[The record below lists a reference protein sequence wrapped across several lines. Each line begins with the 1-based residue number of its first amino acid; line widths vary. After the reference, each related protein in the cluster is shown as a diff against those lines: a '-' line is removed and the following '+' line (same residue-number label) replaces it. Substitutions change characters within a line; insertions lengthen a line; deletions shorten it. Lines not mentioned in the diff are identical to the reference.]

1 MYGRRTIL
9 VKKGVN
15 VLNWL
20 DKLERKFG
28 RYAIPNLTVYLL
40 AGYVIGFAVYYLAP
54 NLLRYLTLEPY
65 YILHGQIW
73 RIISWVLIPPTGSL
87 FSLFFLVLLY
97 YSLGTALERTWGT
110 FRYNVYIFSGILFT
124 AVGAFILYGV
134 SSLLGAQSLGLWT
147 TVNGYITYPTMFSTY
162 YVNMSIF
169 LAYAAT
175 FPDYEVLLFF
185 ILPIKVKFLGIIY
198 GAMLVYQFIVGYG
211 TSSALFYYNLGIRFV
226 ITASLLNFVV
236 FFFTSRRK
244 VRRGPIRITRQQAAK
259 QQSFRHE
266 AKKSGSIT
274 RHKCAVCGRTDE
286 TNPELEFRFCSKC
299 NGNYEYCQ
307 DHLFTHTH
315 VQ

>member
-1 MYGRRTIL
+1 MSNFE
-9 VKKGVN
+9 K
-15 VLNWL
+15 
-20 DKLERKFG
+20 KFG
-28 RYAIPNLTVYLL
+28 KYAIKNLSLILIMCYACGYLMKW
-40 AGYVIGFAVYYLAP
+40 INPGFFTYL
-54 NLLRYLTLEPY
+54 YLNPY
-65 YILHGQIW
+65 EIIHHFQIW
-73 RIISWVLIPPTGSL
+73 RLLTWLIVPPDSFDFWT
-87 FSLFFLVLLY
+87 LLMLYFY
-97 YSLGTALERTWGT
+97 YSIGTSLERTWGT
-110 FRYNVYIFSGILFT
+110 YRYNVYIFSGILFT

-211 TSSALFYYNLGIRFV
+211 TGSALFYYNLGIRFV

-266 AKKSGSIT
+266 AKKGGSIT

>member
-1 MYGRRTIL
+1 MSNFE
-9 VKKGVN
+9 K
-15 VLNWL
+15 
-20 DKLERKFG
+20 KFG
-28 RYAIPNLTVYLL
+28 KYAIKNLSLILIMCYACGYLMKW
-40 AGYVIGFAVYYLAP
+40 INPGFFTYL
-54 NLLRYLTLEPY
+54 YLNPY
-65 YILHGQIW
+65 EIIHHFQIW
-73 RIISWVLIPPTGSL
+73 RLLTWLIVPPDSFDFWT
-87 FSLFFLVLLY
+87 LLMLYFY
-97 YSLGTALERTWGT
+97 YSIGTSLERTWGT
-110 FRYNVYIFSGILFT
+110 YRYNVYIFSGILFT

-236 FFFTSRRK
+236 FFFASRRK

>member
-1 MYGRRTIL
+1 
-9 VKKGVN
+9 
-15 VLNWL
+15 
-20 DKLERKFG
+20 
-28 RYAIPNLTVYLL
+28 
-40 AGYVIGFAVYYLAP
+40 
-54 NLLRYLTLEPY
+54 
-65 YILHGQIW
+65 
-73 RIISWVLIPPTGSL
+73 
-87 FSLFFLVLLY
+87 
-97 YSLGTALERTWGT
+97 
-110 FRYNVYIFSGILFT
+110 
-124 AVGAFILYGV
+124 
-134 SSLLGAQSLGLWT
+134 
-147 TVNGYITYPTMFSTY
+147 MFSTY

-169 LAYAAT
+169 FSLCGNL
-175 FPDYEVLLFF
+175 PGLWSIVVF

-286 TNPELEFRFCSKC
+286 TNPNWSSASARSVTEIMNIVRIICLPIRMYNKISGRTVRIF
-299 NGNYEYCQ
+299 
-307 DHLFTHTH
+307 
-315 VQ
+315 

>member
-1 MYGRRTIL
+1 MSNFE
-9 VKKGVN
+9 K
-15 VLNWL
+15 
-20 DKLERKFG
+20 KFG
-28 RYAIPNLTVYLL
+28 KYAIKNLSLILIMCYACGYLMKW
-40 AGYVIGFAVYYLAP
+40 INPGFFTYL
-54 NLLRYLTLEPY
+54 YLNPY
-65 YILHGQIW
+65 EIIHHFQIW
-73 RIISWVLIPPTGSL
+73 RLVTWLIVPPDSFDFWT
-87 FSLFFLVLLY
+87 LLMLYFY
-97 YSLGTALERTWGT
+97 YSIGTSLERTWGT
-110 FRYNVYIFSGILFT
+110 YRYNVYIFSGILFT

-134 SSLLGAQSLGLWT
+134 SSLLGAQSLGLWM
-147 TVNGYITYPTMFSTY
+147 TVDGYITYPTMFSTY

-236 FFFTSRRK
+236 FFFTSRKK
-244 VRRGPIRITRQQAAK
+244 VRRGPIKIIRQQAVK
-259 QQSFRHE
+259 QQPRHE
-266 AKKSGSIT
+266 TKKSSGIT

>member
-1 MYGRRTIL
+1 MS
-9 VKKGVN
+9 KFEK
-15 VLNWL
+15 
-20 DKLERKFG
+20 KFG
-28 RYAIPNLTVYLL
+28 KYAIHNLTMVLIMCYV
-40 AGYVIGFAVYYLAP
+40 AGYVIELMGSAAGN
-54 NLLRYLTLEPY
+54 NLLGFLTLDPY
-65 YILHGQIW
+65 RILHGQIW
-73 RIISWVLIPPTGSL
+73 RLVTWVIVPPDSLDIFTIIMLL
-87 FSLFFLVLLY
+87 FY
-97 YSLGTALERTWGT
+97 YNLGTALERTWGT
-110 FRYNVYIFSGILFT
+110 YRYNVYIFSGILFT

-307 DHLFTHTH
+307 EHLFTHTH

>member
-1 MYGRRTIL
+1 MSDFE
-9 VKKGVN
+9 K
-15 VLNWL
+15 
-20 DKLERKFG
+20 KFG
-28 RYAIPNLTVYLL
+28 KYAIKNLSLILIMCYACGYLMKW
-40 AGYVIGFAVYYLAP
+40 INPGFFTYL
-54 NLLRYLTLEPY
+54 YLNPY
-65 YILHGQIW
+65 EIIHHFQIW
-73 RIISWVLIPPTGSL
+73 RLVTWLIVPPDSFDFWT
-87 FSLFFLVLLY
+87 LLMLYFY
-97 YSLGTALERTWGT
+97 YSIGTSLERTWGT
-110 FRYNVYIFSGILFT
+110 YRYNVYIFSGILFT
-124 AVGAFILYGV
+124 AAGAFILYGV

-147 TVNGYITYPTMFSTY
+147 TVDGYITYPTMFSTY

-211 TSSALFYYNLGIRFV
+211 TGSALFYYNLGIRFV

-236 FFFTSRRK
+236 FFFTSRKK
-244 VRRGPIRITRQQAAK
+244 VRRGPIKIIRQQAVK
-259 QQSFRHE
+259 QQPHHE
-266 AKKSGSIT
+266 TKKSSGIT

-307 DHLFTHTH
+307 EHLFTHTH

>member
-1 MYGRRTIL
+1 MSNFE
-9 VKKGVN
+9 K
-15 VLNWL
+15 
-20 DKLERKFG
+20 KFG
-28 RYAIPNLTVYLL
+28 KYAIKNLSLILIMCYACGYLMKW
-40 AGYVIGFAVYYLAP
+40 INPGFFTYL
-54 NLLRYLTLEPY
+54 YLNPY
-65 YILHGQIW
+65 EIIHHFQIW
-73 RIISWVLIPPTGSL
+73 RLLTWLIVPPDSFDFWT
-87 FSLFFLVLLY
+87 LLMLYFY
-97 YSLGTALERTWGT
+97 YSIGTSLERTWGT
-110 FRYNVYIFSGILFT
+110 YRYNVYIFSGILFT
-124 AVGAFILYGV
+124 AAGAFILYGI
-134 SSLLGAQSLGLWT
+134 SSLLGAQSLGLWM
-147 TVNGYITYPTMFSTY
+147 TVDGYITYPTMFSTY

-211 TSSALFYYNLGIRFV
+211 TNSALFYYNLGIRFV

-259 QQSFRHE
+259 QQSYRHE
-266 AKKSGSIT
+266 AKKSSSIT

-307 DHLFTHTH
+307 EHLFTHTH

>member
-97 YSLGTALERTWGT
+97 YSLGTALERTCYGKG
-110 FRYNVYIFSGILFT
+110 FYDRYFARYAKLNRF
-124 AVGAFILYGV
+124 A
-134 SSLLGAQSLGLWT
+134 
-147 TVNGYITYPTMFSTY
+147 
-162 YVNMSIF
+162 
-169 LAYAAT
+169 LAY
-175 FPDYEVLLFF
+175 ENQL
-185 ILPIKVKFLGIIY
+185 
-198 GAMLVYQFIVGYG
+198 
-211 TSSALFYYNLGIRFV
+211 
-226 ITASLLNFVV
+226 
-236 FFFTSRRK
+236 
-244 VRRGPIRITRQQAAK
+244 
-259 QQSFRHE
+259 E
-266 AKKSGSIT
+266 
-274 RHKCAVCGRTDE
+274 
-286 TNPELEFRFCSKC
+286 PELEVLDTDIKMHRIYTET
-299 NGNYEYCQ
+299 GEY
-307 DHLFTHTH
+307 DII
-315 VQ
+315 

>member
-1 MYGRRTIL
+1 MSNFE
-9 VKKGVN
+9 K
-15 VLNWL
+15 
-20 DKLERKFG
+20 KFG
-28 RYAIPNLTVYLL
+28 KYAIKNLSLILIMCYACGYLMKW
-40 AGYVIGFAVYYLAP
+40 INPGFFTYL
-54 NLLRYLTLEPY
+54 YLNPY
-65 YILHGQIW
+65 EIIHHFQIW
-73 RIISWVLIPPTGSL
+73 RLLTWLIVPPDSFDFWT
-87 FSLFFLVLLY
+87 LLMLYFY
-97 YSLGTALERTWGT
+97 YSIGTSLERTWGT
-110 FRYNVYIFSGILFT
+110 YRYNVYIFSGILFT
-124 AVGAFILYGV
+124 AVGAFILYGI

-236 FFFTSRRK
+236 FFFISRRK

-274 RHKCAVCGRTDE
+274 RHKCAVCGRTDD

-307 DHLFTHTH
+307 EHLFTHTH

>member
-1 MYGRRTIL
+1 MSNFE
-9 VKKGVN
+9 K
-15 VLNWL
+15 
-20 DKLERKFG
+20 KFG
-28 RYAIPNLTVYLL
+28 KYAIKNLSLILIMCYACGYLMKW
-40 AGYVIGFAVYYLAP
+40 INPGFFTYL
-54 NLLRYLTLEPY
+54 YLNPY
-65 YILHGQIW
+65 EIIHHFQIW
-73 RIISWVLIPPTGSL
+73 RLVTWLIVPPDSFDFWT
-87 FSLFFLVLLY
+87 LLMLYFY
-97 YSLGTALERTWGT
+97 YSIGTSLERTWGT
-110 FRYNVYIFSGILFT
+110 YRYNVYIFSGILFT
-124 AVGAFILYGV
+124 AVGAFILYGI
-134 SSLLGAQSLGLWT
+134 SSLLGAQSLGLWM
-147 TVNGYITYPTMFSTY
+147 TVDDYITYPTMFSTY

-236 FFFTSRRK
+236 FFLTSRKK
-244 VRRGPIRITRQQAAK
+244 VRRGPIKMIRKQVVK
-259 QQSFRHE
+259 QQPRHE
-266 AKKSGSIT
+266 TKKSSGIT

-307 DHLFTHTH
+307 EHLFTHTH

>member
-1 MYGRRTIL
+1 MSNFE
-9 VKKGVN
+9 K
-15 VLNWL
+15 
-20 DKLERKFG
+20 KFG
-28 RYAIPNLTVYLL
+28 KYAIKNLSLILIMCYACGDLMKWINPGFFTYL
-40 AGYVIGFAVYYLAP
+40 YL
-54 NLLRYLTLEPY
+54 NPY
-65 YILHGQIW
+65 EIIHHFQIW
-73 RIISWVLIPPTGSL
+73 RLLTWLIVPPDSFDFWT
-87 FSLFFLVLLY
+87 LLMLYFY
-97 YSLGTALERTWGT
+97 YSIGTSLERTWGT
-110 FRYNVYIFSGILFT
+110 YRYNVYIFSGILFT
-124 AVGAFILYGV
+124 AAGAFILYGV
-134 SSLLGAQSLGLWT
+134 SSLLGAQSLGLWM
-147 TVNGYITYPTMFSTY
+147 TVDGYITYPTMFSTY

-236 FFFTSRRK
+236 FFFTSRKK
-244 VRRGPIRITRQQAAK
+244 VRRGPIKIIRQQAVK
-259 QQSFRHE
+259 QQPRHE
-266 AKKSGSIT
+266 TKKSSGIT

>member
-1 MYGRRTIL
+1 MSNFE
-9 VKKGVN
+9 K
-15 VLNWL
+15 
-20 DKLERKFG
+20 KFG
-28 RYAIPNLTVYLL
+28 KYAIKNLSLILIMCYACGYLMKW
-40 AGYVIGFAVYYLAP
+40 INPGFFTYL
-54 NLLRYLTLEPY
+54 YLNPY
-65 YILHGQIW
+65 EIIHHFQIW
-73 RIISWVLIPPTGSL
+73 RLVTWLIVPPDSFDFWT
-87 FSLFFLVLLY
+87 LLMLYFY
-97 YSLGTALERTWGT
+97 YSIGTSLERTWGT
-110 FRYNVYIFSGILFT
+110 YRYNVYIFSGILFT

-134 SSLLGAQSLGLWT
+134 SSLLGAQSLGLWM
-147 TVNGYITYPTMFSTY
+147 TVDGYITYPTMFSTY

-236 FFFTSRRK
+236 FFFTSRKK
-244 VRRGPIRITRQQAAK
+244 VRRGPIKMIRQQAVK
-259 QQSFRHE
+259 QQPRHE
-266 AKKSGSIT
+266 TKKSSGIT

>member
-1 MYGRRTIL
+1 MSNFE
-9 VKKGVN
+9 K
-15 VLNWL
+15 
-20 DKLERKFG
+20 KFG
-28 RYAIPNLTVYLL
+28 KYAIKNLSLILIMCYACGYLMKW
-40 AGYVIGFAVYYLAP
+40 INPGFFTYL
-54 NLLRYLTLEPY
+54 YLNPY
-65 YILHGQIW
+65 EIIHHFQIW
-73 RIISWVLIPPTGSL
+73 RLVTWLIVPPDSFDFWT
-87 FSLFFLVLLY
+87 LLMLYFY
-97 YSLGTALERTWGT
+97 YSIGTSLERTWGT
-110 FRYNVYIFSGILFT
+110 YRYNVYIFSGILFT
-124 AVGAFILYGV
+124 AVGAFILYGI
-134 SSLLGAQSLGLWT
+134 SSLLGAQSLGLWM
-147 TVNGYITYPTMFSTY
+147 TVDGYITYPTMFSTY

-236 FFFTSRRK
+236 FFFTSRKK
-244 VRRGPIRITRQQAAK
+244 VRRGPIKIIRQQVVK
-259 QQSFRHE
+259 QQPRHE
-266 AKKSGSIT
+266 TKKSSGIT

>member
-1 MYGRRTIL
+1 MSNFE
-9 VKKGVN
+9 K
-15 VLNWL
+15 
-20 DKLERKFG
+20 KFG
-28 RYAIPNLTVYLL
+28 KYAIKNLSLILIMCYACGYLMKW
-40 AGYVIGFAVYYLAP
+40 INPGFFTYL
-54 NLLRYLTLEPY
+54 YLNPY
-65 YILHGQIW
+65 EIIHHFQIW
-73 RIISWVLIPPTGSL
+73 RLLTWLIVPPDSFDFWT
-87 FSLFFLVLLY
+87 LLMLYFY
-97 YSLGTALERTWGT
+97 YSIGTSLERTWGT
-110 FRYNVYIFSGILFT
+110 YRYNVYIFSGILFT

-211 TSSALFYYNLGIRFV
+211 TSSALVYYNLGIRFV

-244 VRRGPIRITRQQAAK
+244 VRRGPIQITRQQAAK

>member
-1 MYGRRTIL
+1 MSSFE
-9 VKKGVN
+9 K
-15 VLNWL
+15 
-20 DKLERKFG
+20 KFG
-28 RYAIPNLTVYLL
+28 KYAIKNLSLILIMCYACGYLMKW
-40 AGYVIGFAVYYLAP
+40 INPGFFTYL
-54 NLLRYLTLEPY
+54 YLNPY
-65 YILHGQIW
+65 EIIHHFQIW
-73 RIISWVLIPPTGSL
+73 RLVTWLIVPPDSFDFWT
-87 FSLFFLVLLY
+87 LLMLYFY
-97 YSLGTALERTWGT
+97 YSIGTSLERTWGT
-110 FRYNVYIFSGILFT
+110 YRYNVYIFSGILFT

-134 SSLLGAQSLGLWT
+134 SSLLGAQSLGLWM
-147 TVNGYITYPTMFSTY
+147 TVDGYITYPTMFSTY

-236 FFFTSRRK
+236 FFFTSRKK
-244 VRRGPIRITRQQAAK
+244 VRRGPIKIIRQQAVK
-259 QQSFRHE
+259 QQARHE
-266 AKKSGSIT
+266 MKKSSGIT

-307 DHLFTHTH
+307 EHLFTHTH

>member
-1 MYGRRTIL
+1 MSNFE
-9 VKKGVN
+9 K
-15 VLNWL
+15 
-20 DKLERKFG
+20 KFG
-28 RYAIPNLTVYLL
+28 KYAIKNLSLILIMCYACGYLMKW
-40 AGYVIGFAVYYLAP
+40 INPGFFTYL
-54 NLLRYLTLEPY
+54 YLNPY
-65 YILHGQIW
+65 EIIHHFQIW
-73 RIISWVLIPPTGSL
+73 RLVTWLIVPPDSFDFWT
-87 FSLFFLVLLY
+87 LLMLYFY
-97 YSLGTALERTWGT
+97 YSIGTSLERTWGT
-110 FRYNVYIFSGILFT
+110 YRYNVYIFSGILFT

-134 SSLLGAQSLGLWT
+134 SSLLGAQSLGLWM
-147 TVNGYITYPTMFSTY
+147 TVDGYITYPTMFSTY

-236 FFFTSRRK
+236 FFFTSRKK
-244 VRRGPIRITRQQAAK
+244 VRRGPIKMIRKQVVK
-259 QQSFRHE
+259 QQPRHE
-266 AKKSGSIT
+266 TKKSSGIT

-315 VQ
+315 MQ

>member
-1 MYGRRTIL
+1 MSNFE
-9 VKKGVN
+9 K
-15 VLNWL
+15 
-20 DKLERKFG
+20 KFG
-28 RYAIPNLTVYLL
+28 KYAIKNLSLILIMCYACGYLMKW
-40 AGYVIGFAVYYLAP
+40 INPGFFTYL
-54 NLLRYLTLEPY
+54 YLNPY
-65 YILHGQIW
+65 EIIHHFQIW
-73 RIISWVLIPPTGSL
+73 RLVTWLIVPPDSFDFWT
-87 FSLFFLVLLY
+87 LLMLYFY
-97 YSLGTALERTWGT
+97 YSIGTSLERTWGT
-110 FRYNVYIFSGILFT
+110 YRYNVYIFSGILFT
-124 AVGAFILYGV
+124 AAGAFILYGV
-134 SSLLGAQSLGLWT
+134 SSLLGAQSLGLWM
-147 TVNGYITYPTMFSTY
+147 TVDGYITYPTMFSTY

-236 FFFTSRRK
+236 FFLTSRKK
-244 VRRGPIRITRQQAAK
+244 VRRGPIKMIRKQVVK
-259 QQSFRHE
+259 QQPRHE
-266 AKKSGSIT
+266 TKKSSGIT

-307 DHLFTHTH
+307 EHLFTHTH

>member
-1 MYGRRTIL
+1 MSNFE
-9 VKKGVN
+9 K
-15 VLNWL
+15 
-20 DKLERKFG
+20 KFG
-28 RYAIPNLTVYLL
+28 KYAIKNLSLILIMCYACGYLMKW
-40 AGYVIGFAVYYLAP
+40 INPGFFTYL
-54 NLLRYLTLEPY
+54 YLNPY
-65 YILHGQIW
+65 EIIHHFQIW
-73 RIISWVLIPPTGSL
+73 RLVTWLIVPPDSFDFWT
-87 FSLFFLVLLY
+87 LLMLYFY
-97 YSLGTALERTWGT
+97 YSIGTSLERTWGT
-110 FRYNVYIFSGILFT
+110 YRYNVYIFSGILFT
-124 AVGAFILYGV
+124 AAGAFILYGV
-134 SSLLGAQSLGLWT
+134 SSLLGAQSLGLWM
-147 TVNGYITYPTMFSTY
+147 TVDVYITYPTMFSTY

-198 GAMLVYQFIVGYG
+198 GAMLIYQFIVGYG

-236 FFFTSRRK
+236 FFFTSRKK
-244 VRRGPIRITRQQAAK
+244 VRRGPIKIIRQQAVK
-259 QQSFRHE
+259 QQPRHE
-266 AKKSGSIT
+266 TKKSSGIT

>member
-1 MYGRRTIL
+1 MSNFE
-9 VKKGVN
+9 K
-15 VLNWL
+15 
-20 DKLERKFG
+20 KFG
-28 RYAIPNLTVYLL
+28 KYAIKNLSLILIMCYACGYLMKW
-40 AGYVIGFAVYYLAP
+40 INPSFFTYL
-54 NLLRYLTLEPY
+54 YLNPY
-65 YILHGQIW
+65 EIIHHFQIW
-73 RIISWVLIPPTGSL
+73 RLVTWLIVPPDSFDFWT
-87 FSLFFLVLLY
+87 LLMLYFY
-97 YSLGTALERTWGT
+97 YSIGTSLERTWGT
-110 FRYNVYIFSGILFT
+110 YRYNVYIFSGILFT
-124 AVGAFILYGV
+124 AIGAFILYGV
-134 SSLLGAQSLGLWT
+134 SSLLGAQSLGLWM
-147 TVNGYITYPTMFSTY
+147 TVDGYITYPTMFSTY

-236 FFFTSRRK
+236 FFFTSRKK
-244 VRRGPIRITRQQAAK
+244 VRRGPIKIIRQQVVK
-259 QQSFRHE
+259 QQPRHE
-266 AKKSGSIT
+266 TKKSSGIT

>member
-1 MYGRRTIL
+1 MNGLIVFERR
-9 VKKGVN
+9 KRMSNFEK
-15 VLNWL
+15 
-20 DKLERKFG
+20 KFG
-28 RYAIPNLTVYLL
+28 KYAIKNLSLILIMCYACGYLMKW
-40 AGYVIGFAVYYLAP
+40 INPGFFTYL
-54 NLLRYLTLEPY
+54 YLNPY
-65 YILHGQIW
+65 EIIHHFQIW
-73 RIISWVLIPPTGSL
+73 RLVTWLIVPPDSFDFWT
-87 FSLFFLVLLY
+87 LLMLYFY
-97 YSLGTALERTWGT
+97 YSIGTSLERTWET
-110 FRYNVYIFSGILFT
+110 YRYNVYIFSGILFT
-124 AVGAFILYGV
+124 AAGAFILYGV
-134 SSLLGAQSLGLWT
+134 SSLLGAQSLGLWM
-147 TVNGYITYPTMFSTY
+147 TVDGYITYPTMFSTY

-236 FFFTSRRK
+236 FFFTSRKK
-244 VRRGPIRITRQQAAK
+244 VRRGPIKIIRQQVVK
-259 QQSFRHE
+259 QQLRHE
-266 AKKSGSIT
+266 TKKSSGIT

-307 DHLFTHTH
+307 EHLFTHTH

>member
-1 MYGRRTIL
+1 MSNFE
-9 VKKGVN
+9 K
-15 VLNWL
+15 
-20 DKLERKFG
+20 KFG
-28 RYAIPNLTVYLL
+28 KYAIKNLSLILIMCYACGYLMKW
-40 AGYVIGFAVYYLAP
+40 INPGFFTYL
-54 NLLRYLTLEPY
+54 YLNPY
-65 YILHGQIW
+65 EIIHHFQIW
-73 RIISWVLIPPTGSL
+73 RLVTWLIVPPDSFDFWT
-87 FSLFFLVLLY
+87 LLMLYFY
-97 YSLGTALERTWGT
+97 YSIGTSLERTWGT
-110 FRYNVYIFSGILFT
+110 YRYNVYIFSGILFT
-124 AVGAFILYGV
+124 AAGAFILYGV
-134 SSLLGAQSLGLWT
+134 SSLLGAQSLGLWM
-147 TVNGYITYPTMFSTY
+147 TVDGYITYPTMFSTY

-236 FFFTSRRK
+236 FFLTSRKK
-244 VRRGPIRITRQQAAK
+244 VRRGPIKIIRQQAVK
-259 QQSFRHE
+259 QQPRHE
-266 AKKSGSIT
+266 TKKSSGIT

>member
-1 MYGRRTIL
+1 MSNFE
-9 VKKGVN
+9 K
-15 VLNWL
+15 
-20 DKLERKFG
+20 KFG
-28 RYAIPNLTVYLL
+28 KYAIKNLSLILIMCYACGYLMKW
-40 AGYVIGFAVYYLAP
+40 INPGFFTYL
-54 NLLRYLTLEPY
+54 YLNPY
-65 YILHGQIW
+65 EIIHHFQIW
-73 RIISWVLIPPTGSL
+73 RLVTWLIVPPDSFDFWT
-87 FSLFFLVLLY
+87 LLMLYFY
-97 YSLGTALERTWGT
+97 YSIGTSLERTWGT
-110 FRYNVYIFSGILFT
+110 YRYNVYIFSGILFT
-124 AVGAFILYGV
+124 AAGAFILYGV
-134 SSLLGAQSLGLWT
+134 SSLLGAQSLGLWM
-147 TVNGYITYPTMFSTY
+147 TVDGYITYPTMFSTY

-211 TSSALFYYNLGIRFV
+211 TGSALFYYNLGIRFV

-236 FFFTSRRK
+236 FFFTSRKK
-244 VRRGPIRITRQQAAK
+244 VRRGPIKIIRQQAVK
-259 QQSFRHE
+259 QQPRHE
-266 AKKSGSIT
+266 TKKSSGIT

>member
-1 MYGRRTIL
+1 MSNFE
-9 VKKGVN
+9 K
-15 VLNWL
+15 
-20 DKLERKFG
+20 KFG
-28 RYAIPNLTVYLL
+28 KYAIKNLSLILIMCYACGDLMKWINPGFFTYL
-40 AGYVIGFAVYYLAP
+40 YL
-54 NLLRYLTLEPY
+54 NPY
-65 YILHGQIW
+65 EIIHHFQIW
-73 RIISWVLIPPTGSL
+73 RLVTWLIVPPDSFDFWT
-87 FSLFFLVLLY
+87 LLMLYFY
-97 YSLGTALERTWGT
+97 YSIGTSLERTWGT
-110 FRYNVYIFSGILFT
+110 YRYNVYIFSGILFT
-124 AVGAFILYGV
+124 AAGAFILYGV
-134 SSLLGAQSLGLWT
+134 SSLLGAQSLGLWM
-147 TVNGYITYPTMFSTY
+147 TVDGYITYPTMFSTY

-236 FFFTSRRK
+236 FFFTSRKK
-244 VRRGPIRITRQQAAK
+244 VRRGPIKIIRQQAVK
-259 QQSFRHE
+259 QQPRHE
-266 AKKSGSIT
+266 TKKSSGIT

>member
-1 MYGRRTIL
+1 MSNFE
-9 VKKGVN
+9 K
-15 VLNWL
+15 
-20 DKLERKFG
+20 KFG
-28 RYAIPNLTVYLL
+28 KYAIKNLSLILIMCYACGYLMKW
-40 AGYVIGFAVYYLAP
+40 INPGFFTYL
-54 NLLRYLTLEPY
+54 YLNPY
-65 YILHGQIW
+65 EIIHHFQIW
-73 RIISWVLIPPTGSL
+73 RLLTWLIVPPDSFDFWT
-87 FSLFFLVLLY
+87 LLMLYFY
-97 YSLGTALERTWGT
+97 YSIGTSLERTWGT
-110 FRYNVYIFSGILFT
+110 YRYNVYIFSGILFT

-244 VRRGPIRITRQQAAK
+244 VRRGPIRIMRQQAAK

>member
-1 MYGRRTIL
+1 MKWINPGFFTYL
-9 VKKGVN
+9 Y
-15 VLNWL
+15 LN
-20 DKLERKFG
+20 
-28 RYAIPNLTVYLL
+28 
-40 AGYVIGFAVYYLAP
+40 
-54 NLLRYLTLEPY
+54 PY
-65 YILHGQIW
+65 EIIHHFQIW
-73 RIISWVLIPPTGSL
+73 RLLTWLIVPPDSFDFWT
-87 FSLFFLVLLY
+87 LLMLYFY
-97 YSLGTALERTWGT
+97 YSIGTSLERTWGT
-110 FRYNVYIFSGILFT
+110 YRYNVYIFSGILFT
-124 AVGAFILYGV
+124 AAGAFILYGI

>member
-1 MYGRRTIL
+1 MSNFE
-9 VKKGVN
+9 K
-15 VLNWL
+15 
-20 DKLERKFG
+20 KFG
-28 RYAIPNLTVYLL
+28 KYAIKNLSLILIMCYACGYLMKW
-40 AGYVIGFAVYYLAP
+40 INPGFFTYL
-54 NLLRYLTLEPY
+54 YLNPY
-65 YILHGQIW
+65 EIIHHFQIW
-73 RIISWVLIPPTGSL
+73 RLLTWLIVPPDSFDFWT
-87 FSLFFLVLLY
+87 LLMLYFY
-97 YSLGTALERTWGT
+97 YSIGTSLERTWGT
-110 FRYNVYIFSGILFT
+110 YRYNVYIFSGILFT

-147 TVNGYITYPTMFSTY
+147 MVNGYITYPTMFSTY

>member
-1 MYGRRTIL
+1 MSNFE
-9 VKKGVN
+9 K
-15 VLNWL
+15 
-20 DKLERKFG
+20 KFG
-28 RYAIPNLTVYLL
+28 KYAIKNLSLILIMCYACGYLMKW
-40 AGYVIGFAVYYLAP
+40 INPGFFTYL
-54 NLLRYLTLEPY
+54 YLNPY
-65 YILHGQIW
+65 EIIHHFQIW
-73 RIISWVLIPPTGSL
+73 RLVTWLIVPPDSFDFWT
-87 FSLFFLVLLY
+87 LLMLYFY
-97 YSLGTALERTWGT
+97 YSIGTSLERTWGT
-110 FRYNVYIFSGILFT
+110 YRYNVYIFSGILFT
-124 AVGAFILYGV
+124 AAGAFILYGV
-134 SSLLGAQSLGLWT
+134 SSLLGAQSLGLWMN
-147 TVNGYITYPTMFSTY
+147 VDGYITYPTMFSTY

-198 GAMLVYQFIVGYG
+198 GAMLIYQFIVGYG

-236 FFFTSRRK
+236 FFFTSRKK
-244 VRRGPIRITRQQAAK
+244 VRRGPIKIIRQQAVK
-259 QQSFRHE
+259 QQPRHE
-266 AKKSGSIT
+266 TKKSSGIT

>member
-1 MYGRRTIL
+1 MSSFE
-9 VKKGVN
+9 K
-15 VLNWL
+15 
-20 DKLERKFG
+20 KFG
-28 RYAIPNLTVYLL
+28 KYAIKNLSLILIMCYACGYLMKW
-40 AGYVIGFAVYYLAP
+40 INPGFFTYL
-54 NLLRYLTLEPY
+54 YLNPY
-65 YILHGQIW
+65 EIIHHFQIW
-73 RIISWVLIPPTGSL
+73 RLVTWLIVPPDSFDFWT
-87 FSLFFLVLLY
+87 LLMLYFY
-97 YSLGTALERTWGT
+97 YSIGTSLERTWGT
-110 FRYNVYIFSGILFT
+110 YRYNVYIFSGILFT

-134 SSLLGAQSLGLWT
+134 SSLLGAQSLGLWM
-147 TVNGYITYPTMFSTY
+147 TVDGYITYPTMFSTY

-236 FFFTSRRK
+236 FFFTSRKK
-244 VRRGPIRITRQQAAK
+244 VRRGPIKMIRKQVVK
-259 QQSFRHE
+259 QQPRHE
-266 AKKSGSIT
+266 TKKSSGIT

>member
-1 MYGRRTIL
+1 MSNFE
-9 VKKGVN
+9 K
-15 VLNWL
+15 
-20 DKLERKFG
+20 KFG
-28 RYAIPNLTVYLL
+28 KYAIKNLSLILIMCYACGYLMKW
-40 AGYVIGFAVYYLAP
+40 INPGFFTYL
-54 NLLRYLTLEPY
+54 YLNPY
-65 YILHGQIW
+65 EIIHHFQIW
-73 RIISWVLIPPTGSL
+73 RLVTWLIVPPDSFDFWT
-87 FSLFFLVLLY
+87 LLMLYFY
-97 YSLGTALERTWGT
+97 YSIGTSLERTWGT
-110 FRYNVYIFSGILFT
+110 YRYNVYIFSGILFT
-124 AVGAFILYGV
+124 AAGAFFLYGV
-134 SSLLGAQSLGLWT
+134 SSLLGAQSLGLWM
-147 TVNGYITYPTMFSTY
+147 TVDGYITYPTMFSTY

-236 FFFTSRRK
+236 FFFTSRKK
-244 VRRGPIRITRQQAAK
+244 VRRGPIKIIRQQAVK
-259 QQSFRHE
+259 QQPRHE
-266 AKKSGSIT
+266 TKKSSGIT

>member
-1 MYGRRTIL
+1 MSNFE
-9 VKKGVN
+9 K
-15 VLNWL
+15 
-20 DKLERKFG
+20 KFG
-28 RYAIPNLTVYLL
+28 KYAIKNLSLILIMCYACGYLMKW
-40 AGYVIGFAVYYLAP
+40 INPGFFTYL
-54 NLLRYLTLEPY
+54 YLNPY
-65 YILHGQIW
+65 EIIHHFQIW
-73 RIISWVLIPPTGSL
+73 RLLTWLIVPPDSFDFWT
-87 FSLFFLVLLY
+87 LLMLYFY
-97 YSLGTALERTWGT
+97 YSIGTSLERTWGT
-110 FRYNVYIFSGILFT
+110 YRYNVYIFSGILFT

-236 FFFTSRRK
+236 FFFTSCRK

>member
-1 MYGRRTIL
+1 MSNFE
-9 VKKGVN
+9 K
-15 VLNWL
+15 
-20 DKLERKFG
+20 KFG
-28 RYAIPNLTVYLL
+28 KYAIKNLSLILIMCYACGYLMKW
-40 AGYVIGFAVYYLAP
+40 INPGFFTYL
-54 NLLRYLTLEPY
+54 YLNPY
-65 YILHGQIW
+65 EIIHHFQIW
-73 RIISWVLIPPTGSL
+73 RLVTWLIVPPDSFDFWT
-87 FSLFFLVLLY
+87 LLMLYFY
-97 YSLGTALERTWGT
+97 YSIGTSLERTWGT
-110 FRYNVYIFSGILFT
+110 YRYNVYIFSGILFT
-124 AVGAFILYGV
+124 AAGAFILYGV
-134 SSLLGAQSLGLWT
+134 SSLLGAQSLGLWM
-147 TVNGYITYPTMFSTY
+147 TVDGYITYPTMFSTY

-198 GAMLVYQFIVGYG
+198 GAMLIYQFIVGYG

-236 FFFTSRRK
+236 FFFTSRKK
-244 VRRGPIRITRQQAAK
+244 VRRGPIKIIRQQAVK
-259 QQSFRHE
+259 QQAYRHE
-266 AKKSGSIT
+266 TKKSSGIT

>member
-1 MYGRRTIL
+1 MSNFE
-9 VKKGVN
+9 K
-15 VLNWL
+15 
-20 DKLERKFG
+20 KFG
-28 RYAIPNLTVYLL
+28 KYAIKNLSLILIMCYACGYLMKW
-40 AGYVIGFAVYYLAP
+40 INPGFFTYL
-54 NLLRYLTLEPY
+54 YLNPY
-65 YILHGQIW
+65 EIIHHFQIW
-73 RIISWVLIPPTGSL
+73 RLVTWLIVPPDSFDFWT
-87 FSLFFLVLLY
+87 LLMLYFY
-97 YSLGTALERTWGT
+97 YSIGTSLERTWGT
-110 FRYNVYIFSGILFT
+110 YRYNVYIFSGILFT
-124 AVGAFILYGV
+124 AAGAFILYGV
-134 SSLLGAQSLGLWT
+134 SSLLGAQSLGLWM
-147 TVNGYITYPTMFSTY
+147 TVDGYITYPTMFSTY

-211 TSSALFYYNLGIRFV
+211 TSSALFCYNLGIRFV

-236 FFFTSRRK
+236 FFFTSRKK
-244 VRRGPIRITRQQAAK
+244 VRRGPIKIIRQQAVK
-259 QQSFRHE
+259 QQPRHE
-266 AKKSGSIT
+266 TKKSSGIT